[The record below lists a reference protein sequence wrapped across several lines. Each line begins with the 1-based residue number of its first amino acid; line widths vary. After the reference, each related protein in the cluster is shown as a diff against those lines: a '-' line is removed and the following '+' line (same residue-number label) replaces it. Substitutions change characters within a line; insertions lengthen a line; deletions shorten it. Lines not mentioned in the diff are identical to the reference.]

1 MYKNNSMDL
10 KSEPVISTDKPE
22 NWNHCGDAD
31 QSQVQAVVPEVP
43 DPRTLSRQQLIEHFN
58 TLVWEKKLWLRERK
72 GVNFQMSNLKDEL
85 RRVKMLVEDRDTE
98 IVVEQ
103 KKHRE
108 TVEHYEQKISS
119 LMSSFQ
125 LQLEQ
130 ANALHNRQNE
140 EVEKMKAFLEA
151 EKVKC
156 CEQQSEISNLE
167 EQHGK
172 ISLLQQLLQNKVRD
186 FEHQLSEKDNNIMNL
201 RKNNDALSWDL
212 EAAKQ
217 ELLRYYSFLQEK
229 FREELAAEENHW
241 LMAINQIIRRIDPP
255 QQADGETREGAGK
268 QEVPREENV
277 GDGEEPRVEES
288 SRRPES
294 GEEEEEEERKDKE
307 EKKQTEKKEKE
318 ERRQLKKKEKQERK
332 LKKQAEKEAKKERRR
347 REKERKERKEEEH
360 PAGFWSFIL
369 RRRRRR
375 GDDAAAGCSNP
386 SFLQSVSLTQNIL

>member
-1 MYKNNSMDL
+1 MN
-10 KSEPVISTDKPE
+10 EPET
-22 NWNHCGDAD
+22 WNHCGDAD
-31 QSQVQAVVPEVP
+31 QSQVQAAALEVP

-58 TLVWEKKLWLRERK
+58 TLVWEKKLWLRERE

-241 LMAINQIIRRIDPP
+241 LMAINQIVRRMDPP
-255 QQADGETREGAGK
+255 QQADAKTREGASK
-268 QEVPREENV
+268 QGVPREENV
-277 GDGEEPRVEES
+277 GDGEESRAKES
-288 SRRPES
+288 SSQPES
-294 GEEEEEEERKDKE
+294 EEEEEEVLEEDEKEEEKRKDKK
-307 EKKQTEKKEKE
+307 EKKQPERKEKE

-332 LKKQAEKEAKKERRR
+332 LKKQAEKKAKKERRR
-347 REKERKERKEEEH
+347 REKEERKECKEEEH

-375 GDDAAAGCSNP
+375 RRGDDVAPGCSNP
-386 SFLQSVSLTQNIL
+386 SFFQSLSLTQSIL